1 MPFAHAQRVRTLVS
15 TAVFSYIMI
24 KDNSNFLKIGPNDV
38 NELFGVKMNTWFKWW
53 VTAIYTFVS
62 PAIADFASDSLCP
75 FFSNVVED
83 HKTRLSTFHTKLMC
97 LMIVKSFTIY
107 GVTMSVIGM
116 FVALTQVVFM
126 FIHVAA
132 DLVVNAHTTPKN
144 FGSRSSILFNIT
156 LTTVSPKEI

>member
-1 MPFAHAQRVRTLVS
+1 MILP

-97 LMIVKSFTIY
+97 LMIVKRE
-107 GVTMSVIGM
+107 SVLFIG
-116 FVALTQVVFM
+116 TQF
-126 FIHVAA
+126 
-132 DLVVNAHTTPKN
+132 
-144 FGSRSSILFNIT
+144 SILYTFMY
-156 LTTVSPKEI
+156 SPA